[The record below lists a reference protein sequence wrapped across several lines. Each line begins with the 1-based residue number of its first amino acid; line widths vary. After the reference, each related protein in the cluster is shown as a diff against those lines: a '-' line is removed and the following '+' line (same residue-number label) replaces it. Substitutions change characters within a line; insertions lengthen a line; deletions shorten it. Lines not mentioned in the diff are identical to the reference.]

1 MGKLFSIKNYFAD
14 LQADRGRG
22 ISNIGLGL
30 LYRVGAKPIARLLV
44 KTPVTANGVTYA
56 TFFIGMISAY
66 FFSRGLYHYNLIGI
80 VVFQIALLLDFVD
93 GEIARAKN
101 TTSSYGDW
109 VDSILDRLK
118 DVVIVG
124 GVAWGLARTGHESN
138 IWILG
143 FILISVKLM
152 ISSMA
157 LITNLYI
164 PSGEGIV
171 KADMKDK
178 ALFKHFIP
186 SMINFYFAM
195 TLFVVFDLLSL
206 FFRIAVFYCSLFF
219 IASFFYFNA
228 KFLKSKRKGSQ
239 KSN

>member
-1 MGKLFSIKNYFAD
+1 MGNRFNLSKYFPD
-14 LQADRGRG
+14 LQADKERG
-22 ISNIGLGL
+22 ISTVGLGL
-30 LYRVGAKPIARLLV
+30 LYRIAAKPIARLLV
-44 KTPVTANGVTYA
+44 KTPVTANFVTYA
-56 TFFIGMISAY
+56 TFFIAMVSAY
-66 FFSRGLYHYNLIGI
+66 CFSRGTHLCNLIGI
-80 VVFQIALLLDFVD
+80 VVFQVALLLDFVD
-93 GEIARAKN
+93 GEIARTKN
-101 TTSSYGDW
+101 TVSSYGDW

-143 FILISVKLM
+143 FILISAKFQ

-171 KADMKDK
+171 KADMKDR

-206 FFRIAVFYCSLFF
+206 FLKIAVFYCSLFF

-228 KFLKSKRKGSQ
+228 KFLKS
-239 KSN
+239 

>member
-1 MGKLFSIKNYFAD
+1 MGNRFNLSKYFLD
-14 LQADRGRG
+14 LQADKERG
-22 ISNIGLGL
+22 ISTVGLGL
-30 LYRVGAKPIARLLV
+30 LYRIAAKPIARLLV
-44 KTPVTANGVTYA
+44 KTPVTANFVTYA
-56 TFFIGMISAY
+56 TFFIAIVSAY
-66 FFSRGLYHYNLIGI
+66 FFSRGIYLCNLIGI
-80 VVFQIALLLDFVD
+80 VVFQMALLLDFVD

-101 TTSSYGDW
+101 TVSSYGDW

-143 FILISVKLM
+143 FILISAKLM

-164 PSGEGIV
+164 PSGQGIV
-171 KADMKDK
+171 KAEVKDRK
-178 ALFKHFIP
+178 LFKYFIP

-206 FFRIAVFYCSLFF
+206 FLKIAVFYCSLFF

-228 KFLKSKRKGSQ
+228 KFLKA
-239 KSN
+239 